1 MAPTLT
7 MQASL
12 LRGLV
17 GPAVHGGWIKTLWPA
32 FWHQDNA
39 LGDPAACGQRGPC
52 WARHPRARRTVPHR
66 VEVAIRRAASQ
77 RTGVLTFRALHQ
89 GPVTTRRCGARA
101 AR

>member
-12 LRGLV
+12 RGLA

-32 FWHQDNA
+32 FWHQDDA
-39 LGDPAACGQRGPC
+39 LGDPEACGQRVPG
-52 WARHPRARRTVPHR
+52 WAGHPRARRAVPHR
-66 VEVAIRRAASQ
+66 VEVAISLAAS
-77 RTGVLTFRALHQ
+77 RLTGVLTFPALHQ
-89 GPVTTRRCGARA
+89 GTVTTLCCGARE

>member
-12 LRGLV
+12 RGLA

-32 FWHQDNA
+32 FWHQDDA
-39 LGDPAACGQRGPC
+39 LGDPEACGQRVPSCAG
-52 WARHPRARRTVPHR
+52 HPRARRAVPHR
-66 VEVAIRRAASQ
+66 VAVAIRRAASQ